1 VPPWLSPVERLAVN
15 QPIKNGEQPFKIGE
29 DRNQSVIG
37 SNPIGG
43 AKLFYA
49 MFVLLLLAGLVLGA
63 AYSPLI

>member
-43 AKLFYA
+43 AKNFLF
-49 MFVLLLLAGLVLGA
+49 FIV
-63 AYSPLI
+63 S